1 MSQALTQLSREDLS
15 ASTTV
20 DNENQMHSREERR
33 SDIHSPMQAA
43 EIVEFE
49 PPAPSRTAPMWNFY
63 IIASGYLVFTLTDSA
78 LRMIV
83 LFGLYQRNYQPL
95 DIALMFTSY
104 EALGVVTNLFGGIMG
119 SKWGLRLCLLM
130 GLSLQLVGICLLF
143 ALVRLDEW
151 SRGAVIGY
159 VIFAQS
165 FAGAAK
171 DLVKLAGKS
180 VTKLVAK
187 DDVGTHS
194 PLFRLV
200 AWLTGLKNSIKG
212 LGFFMGAALLNYAGL
227 WPSLLVLAI
236 LCILVIPPCL
246 RIENN
251 LGVSTSKSKLTLRQ
265 IFDKGYSVNIL
276 SLARIF
282 LFGSRD
288 LWFEVVLPIY
298 LRAMFGWSFIA
309 SGSFL
314 AVWIIFY
321 GAVQSSTPQLILKPL
336 GLYPIRRCV
345 KSATLSVKLQ
355 PHMLDL
361 AVLLH
366 TTIATITNGCFI
378 HSRGRMLVPWTVA
391 LGAVMVGLA
400 IFLTFERNTASG
412 TGSIGMLVGFIAGL
426 LVFAFFFA
434 VNSSVHSFLIVAY
447 AGKDKVA
454 INVGFYYCANA
465 IGRLVGTV
473 LSGWLYQ
480 YYGIWVCMWTSCGFL
495 IICSVV
501 SIFLPPVQSGATPV
515 AAAVTPLPA

>member
-20 DNENQMHSREERR
+20 DNENQMHSREERS

-49 PPAPSRTAPMWNFY
+49 PPAPSRTAPMRNFY

-143 ALVRLDEW
+143 ALVRSDEW

-336 GLYPIRRCV
+336 GLYPIRR
-345 KSATLSVKLQ
+345 
-355 PHMLDL
+355 
-361 AVLLH
+361 
-366 TTIATITNGCFI
+366 
-378 HSRGRMLVPWTVA
+378 GRMLVPWTVA

-473 LSGWLYQ
+473 LSGWVYQ